1 MIFYVAETHANP
13 LGIAFALTMGIFLV
27 ALPRRY
33 AVIPILMLVCYM
45 TMGTNLVVGGF
56 NFTMLRVLLVFGCV
70 RLLVRK
76 EFRGLKL
83 NRIDWAIIAFVISS
97 IITYTI
103 LWGSYDS
110 FKNRLGMA
118 YSTLGYFFLFRCL
131 IRDLSDAIRVVRI
144 AALLI
149 VPLAGL
155 MLMEKRTGHDVF
167 AYFGGVPEMSP
178 VRDGVVRCQGP
189 FGHPILA
196 GSFGATFLPLF
207 IGLSVQKFKTAKLTG
222 SIGMVAAAIVI
233 FCSGSSGPVLSGLA
247 GIAGVGFWVLRKKMR
262 TVRWAIVIGIVLLQM
277 VMKPPFWFIIAK
289 IDIFSGNTGWHRAHL
304 IDMAYRNLSDW
315 WLVGTRSNE
324 NWDVNYDH
332 NFDITNQYIAWG
344 IDGGL
349 ITLSLIILT
358 IARCFSAIGRSRR
371 ALSNHSFAHRMFVW
385 TLGAALF
392 AHVVNY
398 FSISYFDQNG
408 ICWLMLLAMISSV
421 GAYVANLQLLPV
433 AAKVKHPKMAIE
445 TYA

>member
-70 RLLVRK
+70 RMLVRR

-83 NRIDWAIIAFVISS
+83 NRIDWAIVAFVISG
-97 IITYTI
+97 IVAYTL
-103 LWGSYDS
+103 LWQSYDA
-110 FKNRLGMA
+110 FKNKLGMA
-118 YSTLGYFFLFRCL
+118 YSMLGFFFLFRCL

-144 AALLI
+144 AAVLI
-149 VPLAGL
+149 VPLAVL
-155 MLMEKRTGHDVF
+155 MLMEKRTGHDLF
-167 AYFGGVPEMSP
+167 SYFGGVPEMSP

-207 IGLSVQKFKTAKLTG
+207 IGLGFQPIKASKLTSG
-222 SIGMVAAAIVI
+222 IGIVAAAAVI
-233 FCSGSSGPVLSGLA
+233 FCSGSSGPVLA
-247 GIAGVGFWVLRKKMR
+247 GIAGIAGFGFWALRKKMR
-262 TVRWAIVIGIVLLQM
+262 MVRWAIVVGIVLLQL

-349 ITLSLIILT
+349 ITLSLFILIIV
-358 IARCFSAIGRSRR
+358 RCFSAVGRSVR
-371 ALSNHSFAHRMFVW
+371 ALSSREVAHRKFVW
-385 TLGAALF
+385 AFGAALF

-398 FSISYFDQNG
+398 FSISYFDQNA

-421 GAYVANLQLLPV
+421 AAYAASLQRLPAVAKIN
-433 AAKVKHPKMAIE
+433 HPKMAIE